1 MTARLRRQQI
11 VKAAAAAPD
20 VLPPNANL
28 YVEIN
33 LRLSRWNGIG
43 AGVITALM
51 LIAVWG
57 EWRRFAIVAAIQA
70 FLISFNIWT
79 NLVYLPR
86 KGRSAEA
93 VRTAINVAAAI
104 LCGHLAGWPMPM
116 WLILPFIALAFDHLD
131 QRVARWALAATCVGQ
146 DVAALLDGVPWIYP
160 LSFTVGAVFCSEISR
175 LRYLFIR
182 DMLRESQSQRQ
193 EIQQTAALLQESHE
207 QFRVVAQAR
216 LQLEAELRQS
226 QKLESVGRLAA
237 GVAHEINTPVQFVSD
252 SLGFLEEATDDL
264 VALVGKLRVILRSG
278 SSSAPASH
286 VEAELAR
293 EEEAADLPYLL
304 EQMPVAFER
313 SREGLNRVATIVRS
327 MKEFAHP
334 DQKEMTSVDIN
345 HALETTLVMARS
357 EYKMVADVE
366 TRFGSISPVNCYAG
380 DLNQVLLNIVVNA
393 AHAIEDAVRGTDK
406 RGLIRI
412 ETKQD
417 ASHVTISIGD
427 TGTGVAAA
435 IRDRIFDPFFTTK
448 EVGRGTGQGLAI
460 ARSVIVDKHGGQ
472 LTFDT
477 VEGQGTTF
485 FVRLPI
491 MGKQAD
497 QPRGQREGTAAS
509 RRRSA

>member
-1 MTARLRRQQI
+1 MK
-11 VKAAAAAPD
+11 VPAAPPEF
-20 VLPPNANL
+20 LPSNANL

-33 LRLSRWNGIG
+33 RRLNRWNGIG
-43 AGVITALM
+43 GGVITALM

-57 EWRRFAIVAAIQA
+57 EWRRSAIVAAIQS
-70 FLISFNIWT
+70 FLISFNMWT

-86 KGRSAEA
+86 KGRAAEA
-93 VRTAINVAAAI
+93 VRTAVNVSAAI

-131 QRVARWALAATCVGQ
+131 QRVAHWALVATCVGQ

-160 LSFTVGAVFCSEISR
+160 LSFTLGALFCSEISR

-182 DMLRESQSQRQ
+182 DMLKESQSQRQ
-193 EIQQTAALLQESHE
+193 EIQRAAASLQESHE
-207 QFRVVAQAR
+207 RFRVVAEAR

-226 QKLESVGRLAA
+226 QKLESVGRLAS

-252 SLGFLEEATDDL
+252 SLGFLKEATDDL
-264 VALVGKLRVILRSG
+264 VGLVGKLRAMLRS
-278 SSSAPASH
+278 ASLRSPDLRL
-286 VEAELAR
+286 EADLVR
-293 EEEAADLPYLL
+293 EETEADLPYLL
-304 EQMPVAFER
+304 EQLPVAFER
-313 SREGLNRVATIVRS
+313 SREGLQRVATIVRS
-327 MKEFAHP
+327 MREFAHP

-345 HALETTLVMARS
+345 HAIETTLVMARS
-357 EYKMVADVE
+357 EYRTVADAE
-366 TRFGSISPVNCYAG
+366 TKFGAIAPVNCYAG
-380 DLNQVLLNIVVNA
+380 DLNQVLLNMIVNA

-406 RGLIRI
+406 KGVIRI

-417 ASHVTISIGD
+417 ANDVTIAISD
-427 TGTGVAAA
+427 TGTGIPAA

-477 VEGQGTTF
+477 VEGRGTTF
-485 FVRLPI
+485 FIRLPVK
-491 MGKQAD
+491 GKRAE
-497 QPRGQREGTAAS
+497 P
-509 RRRSA
+509 